1 MIDLLLVEEEVLFN
15 ESRSLV
21 DQILAANKDSESLR
35 ALYIQAESATPGE
48 YTLEDGLLLYT
59 SRLVVPAT
67 LNNLCIEL
75 IREAYDQIST
85 AYPGRDKT
93 Y

>member
-21 DQILAANKDSESLR
+21 DQILTANKDSESLR
-35 ALYIQAESATPGE
+35 ALYTQAKSATLGE
-48 YTLEDGLLLYT
+48 YTLEDRLLLYT

-67 LNNLCIEL
+67 LNNLCTEL
-75 IREAYDQIST
+75 I
-85 AYPGRDKT
+85 
-93 Y
+93 